1 MFAYALLRKNGK
13 REIVWSIF
21 LRVPKGSQVIRL
33 RALEQI
39 EAWGYKNITAMNK
52 TTFEITKESWLTTR
66 GDCVVA
72 VGASKGAMDLEDGF
86 KRAARSEGAKI
97 SVLFEVDGLRE
108 EAVGCGGPGLSLE
121 HPTDLV
127 ARKGG
132 FVCGRTLMIGS
143 DKAACDF
150 SRDFVRAIQDPRKR
164 IRISLIAEF

>member
-1 MFAYALLRKNGK
+1 MFAYALLRKNSE
-13 REIVWSIF
+13 REIVWNIF
-21 LRVPKGSQVIRL
+21 LKVPKGSLVIRL

-39 EAWGYKNITAMNK
+39 EAWGHKNITALNRA
-52 TTFEITKESWLTTR
+52 TFEITKESWLTTK

-86 KRAARSEGAKI
+86 KRVARSEGAKI
-97 SVLFEVDGLRE
+97 SVLFEVDGFRE
-108 EAVGCGGPGLSLE
+108 EAVGSGGPGLSFE

-132 FVCGRTLMIGS
+132 YVCGRTLMIGS

-150 SRDFVRAIQDPRKR
+150 SRDLVRAIQDPRKR